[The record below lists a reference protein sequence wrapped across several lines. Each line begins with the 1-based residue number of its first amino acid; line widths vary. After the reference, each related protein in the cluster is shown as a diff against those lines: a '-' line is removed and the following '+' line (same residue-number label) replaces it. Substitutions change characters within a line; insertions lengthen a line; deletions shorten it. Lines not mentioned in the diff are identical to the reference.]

1 MSDKTNASTEELLE
15 ALYKQE
21 RHPDLNL
28 IQALLERG
36 DQIVP
41 ALIDIVE
48 TEIGWPQTHAILL
61 LCELRAETAL
71 PALHTA

>member
-1 MSDKTNASTEELLE
+1 
-15 ALYKQE
+15 
-21 RHPDLNL
+21 
-28 IQALLERG
+28 
-36 DQIVP
+36 VP

-71 PALHTA
+71 PALQDVLSGSNSFRNWGGQNPKLLFLQWARAI